1 MFQPPQMTDSFNI
14 LFLISRQRVVF
25 VLLLEMV
32 TVTLVKTKSLEWFV
46 SDAG

>member
-1 MFQPPQMTDSFNI
+1 MTDSFNI
-14 LFLISRQRVVF
+14 LFLISRQRVIF

-46 SDAG
+46 SDAQLV